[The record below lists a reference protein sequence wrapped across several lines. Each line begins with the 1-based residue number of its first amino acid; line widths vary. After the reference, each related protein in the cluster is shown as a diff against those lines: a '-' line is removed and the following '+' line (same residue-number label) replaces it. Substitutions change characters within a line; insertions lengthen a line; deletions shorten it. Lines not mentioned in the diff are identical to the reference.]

1 MRLSNFSF
9 TKNPISTIF
18 GLAVIIAGLLPFVLP
33 SRISLSEAAE
43 VGEGLK
49 AIELLVVQLIAEAA
63 GFVAL
68 FGKDVAGIPD
78 TE

>member
-9 TKNPISTIF
+9 KKNPISTIF
-18 GLAVIIAGLLPFVLP
+18 GLLVIVAGLLPFVMP
-33 SRISLSEAAE
+33 GRISIAEAAE

-49 AIELLVVQLIAEAA
+49 AIELLVVQLVAEAT
-63 GFVAL
+63 GLVAL
-68 FGKDVAGIPD
+68 FGKDLAGKPD

>member
-9 TKNPISTIF
+9 KKNPISTIF
-18 GLAVIIAGLLPFVLP
+18 GLLVIVAGLLPFALP
-33 SRISLSEAAE
+33 NRISLSEAAE
-43 VGEGLK
+43 VGESLK
-49 AIELLVVQLIAEAA
+49 AVELLLIQLVAEAT

-68 FGKDVAGIPD
+68 FGKDLQGIPD

>member
-9 TKNPISTIF
+9 KKNPISTIF
-18 GLAVIIAGLLPFVLP
+18 GLLIIVAGLLPFALP
-33 SRISLSEAAE
+33 NRISLSEAAE

-49 AIELLVVQLIAEAA
+49 AIELLLVQLVAEAA

-68 FGKDVAGIPD
+68 FGKDLAGIPD